1 MKKPTTIVLIAFA
14 LLAGCAGTRMPKLTK
29 CTGPFRYANPYGT
42 VLPSLPIS
50 GQPASAP
57 AAAQPPATPSPATPS
72 AAPVTPPVDPPAPAK
87 TGALPPHY
95 PSC

>member
-1 MKKPTTIVLIAFA
+1 MKRPTVVVLIAFA
-14 LLAGCAGTRMPKLTK
+14 LVSGCAGTRTPKLAK

-50 GQPASAP
+50 GQPAPAP
-57 AAAQPPATPSPATPS
+57 AAAQTAAPATPS
-72 AAPVTPPVDPPAPAK
+72 AAPATPPVDPPAPAK

>member
-1 MKKPTTIVLIAFA
+1 MKRPTAVVLVAFA
-14 LLAGCAGTRMPKLTK
+14 LLTGCAGTRTPKLTK
-29 CTGPFRYANPYGT
+29 CAGAFRYANPYGT

-50 GQPASAP
+50 GQPAP
-57 AAAQPPATPSPATPS
+57 AAAQSPATPSPATPS
-72 AAPVTPPVDPPAPAK
+72 AAPASPTVDPPAPAK